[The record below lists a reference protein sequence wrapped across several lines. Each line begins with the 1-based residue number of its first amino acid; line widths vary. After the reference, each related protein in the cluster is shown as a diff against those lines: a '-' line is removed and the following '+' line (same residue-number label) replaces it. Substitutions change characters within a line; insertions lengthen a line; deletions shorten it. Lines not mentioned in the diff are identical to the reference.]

1 MLNEHFLSTNLGTN
15 EFRLMSSLMLNELL
29 LSLPLKDSASV
40 LRMYISLLSKWHLS
54 NYSNSAPKAQPK
66 SAVPTKNNAAGAGA
80 RGKGGRGAKKGARN
94 PRPAKK
100 TAEEL
105 DSEMA
110 DYWETGATNGGDA
123 ATTSGTA
130 QPANGD
136 ANMDEEI
143 LVSHNIHLTLWNFR

>member
-1 MLNEHFLSTNLGTN
+1 MKIDVILDAKRAAAIPPPKGLS
-15 EFRLMSSLMLNELL
+15 ERI
-29 LSLPLKDSASV
+29 A
-40 LRMYISLLSKWHLS
+40 
-54 NYSNSAPKAQPK
+54 APKAQPK

-143 LVSHNIHLTLWNFR
+143 L

>member
-1 MLNEHFLSTNLGTN
+1 
-15 EFRLMSSLMLNELL
+15 
-29 LSLPLKDSASV
+29 
-40 LRMYISLLSKWHLS
+40 LS
-54 NYSNSAPKAQPK
+54 NCSNSQPKSQPK
-66 SAVPTKNNAAGAGA
+66 SAVPTKNNGAGSGA
-80 RGKGGRGAKKGARN
+80 RGKGGRGAKKTRN

-123 ATTSGTA
+123 TATIGAA

-143 LVSHNIHLTLWNFR
+143 LVSRVVYQTWEFTDHHVVNFFKSSSG

>member
-1 MLNEHFLSTNLGTN
+1 MPNEHYLSTYLGTN

-29 LSLPLKDSASV
+29 LSLPRRDSASV
-40 LRMYISLLSKWHLS
+40 LRKSISVLLFTRGILS

-123 ATTSGTA
+123 ATASGPA

-143 LVSHNIHLTLWNFR
+143 LVSHNVH